1 MATPDFEIIGQTVL
15 DGSGLKQGI
24 SAMTVA
30 GGQMLADFAENAVQQ
45 LGRVFQTGVDFNAS
59 MEMYTTN
66 FTTMLNGNAEAA
78 QQLVGE
84 LQELG
89 ASTPLVITDLANAAQ
104 TLLNFNAADADNMTD
119 TLRMLGDVA
128 LGDANKLQ
136 ALAVAYGQMTATGRL
151 NGQDKNQMINAGFNP
166 LQELSEMGYGSMAEL
181 EKQMSKGAITVEMV
195 QEAFKHATSEGGK
208 FFNATE
214 NASRTFTGQMSTLKD
229 KATALTGALTEDL
242 FGKLSEDVL
251 PAAIDLVQQFSDAFA
266 QDGLSGMLDLGGN
279 MVADLVTGLAES
291 APDLLTQGTDLAIG
305 LIDSL
310 ASGVTEG
317 IPQLL
322 GMALPM
328 MLDFSASIRENAG
341 NLVDSGINLIL
352 NLMQGLMDSLPTLL
366 AYVPQI
372 VINLAGVIN
381 DNAPKILAMGIKLI
395 GKLITG
401 IIQAIPSLIQ
411 AAPKIVEAVVSVIR
425 AFNWL
430 QLGKTIIDGF
440 CKGIKIMIGA
450 VKEAGGNVFKGI
462 WNVLKDLPSK
472 LWGLAKDAVKKVV
485 DAFTKKNWWEIGGN
499 IIKGI
504 MSGITH
510 SIADLARAAAEAAL
524 NALNAAKHA
533 LGIHSPSRKARD
545 EIGKPFSQG
554 IAVGVEDNAEEAARA
569 AQDSA
574 ENMVTAARRAVIG
587 NQSRTADTITATGT
601 GTQAALNASWHGES
615 TTIIEMDGREVARA
629 TAPYI
634 DEQLDL

>member
-45 LGRVFQTGVDFNAS
+45 LGRVFQTGVDFNAG
-59 MEMYTTN
+59 METYLTN

-84 LQELG
+84 LQQLG
-89 ASTPLVITDLANAAQ
+89 ASTPLAIADLTNAAQ
-104 TLLNFNAADADNMTD
+104 TLLSFGAADASTMTD
-119 TLRMLGDVA
+119 TLRMIGDVA
-128 LGDANKLQ
+128 LGDAGKMQSLS
-136 ALAVAYGQMTATGRL
+136 LAYGQMVSTGKL
-151 NGQDKNQMINAGFNP
+151 QGQDLLQMINAGFNP
-166 LQELSEMGYGSMAEL
+166 LQELSEMGYGTVAALKEQMADG
-181 EKQMSKGAITVEMV
+181 SISVEMV
-195 QEAFKHATSEGGK
+195 QAAFQHATSEGGK
-208 FFNATE
+208 FFGAME
-214 NASRTFTGQMSTLKD
+214 ASSHTFSGQISTLKD
-229 KATALTGALTEDL
+229 NATALTGALTEDL

-251 PAAIDLVQQFSDAFA
+251 PAAIDLVQQFSDAFN
-266 QDGLSGMLDLGGN
+266 QDGLSGMVELGGN
-279 MVADLVTGLAES
+279 LVADLVTGLVES

-322 GMALPM
+322 EMALPM
-328 MLDFSASIRENAG
+328 LLDFSTSIRENAG

-381 DNAPKILAMGIKLI
+381 DNAPKILNMGIQLI

-401 IIQAIPSLIQ
+401 IIKAIPALIQ
-411 AAPKIVEAVVSVIR
+411 NAPKIVEAIVAVIR

-450 VKEAGGNVFKGI
+450 VKDAGGNVFKGL

-472 LWGLAKDAVKKVV
+472 LWGLAKDAVKKVA
-485 DAFTKKNWWEIGGN
+485 DAFTGKSWLEIGGN
-499 IIKGI
+499 ILSGI

-510 SIADLARAAAEAAL
+510 SIGDLARAAADAARS
-524 NALNAAKHA
+524 ALEAAKHA

-545 EIGKPFSQG
+545 EVGKPFAQG
-554 IAVGVEDNAEEAARA
+554 MAVGVEDNAEEAAQA
-569 AQDSA
+569 AKESA
-574 ENMVTAARRAVIG
+574 QSMVTAARGAVME
-587 NQSRTADTITATGT
+587 NQSRTAETVTTTGS
-601 GTQAALNASWHGES
+601 GAQAALNASWHGES
-615 TTIIEMDGREVARA
+615 TTVIEMDGREVARA

-634 DEQLDL
+634 DEQLDM

>member
-45 LGRVFQTGVDFNAS
+45 LGRVFQSGVDFNAS

-104 TLLNFNAADADNMTD
+104 TLLNFNAADSSNMTD
-119 TLRMLGDVA
+119 TLRMIGDVA

-136 ALAVAYGQMTATGRL
+136 ALALAYGQMTATGHL

-181 EKQMSKGAITVEMV
+181 EKQMSDGAISVEMV

-214 NASRTFTGQMSTLKD
+214 NASHTFTGQMSTLKD
-229 KATALTGALTEDL
+229 KATALTGALTADL

-251 PAAIDLVQQFSDAFA
+251 PAAISLVEQFSNAFNE
-266 QDGLSGMLDLGGN
+266 GGISGMAEMGAN
-279 MVADLVTGLAES
+279 MVGDLVTGLVES

-310 ASGVTEG
+310 AAGVTEG

-322 GMALPM
+322 EMALPM
-328 MLDFSASIRENAG
+328 LLDFSASIRENAG
-341 NLVDSGINLIL
+341 NLVDSGIDLIL

-381 DNAPKILAMGIKLI
+381 DNAPKILNMGIKLI
-395 GKLITG
+395 EKLIAG
-401 IIQAIPSLIQ
+401 IIHAIPALIQ
-411 AAPKIVEAVVSVIR
+411 NAPKIVEAIVDVIR

-430 QLGKTIIDGF
+430 KLGKTIIDGF

-450 VKEAGGNVFKGI
+450 VKEAGGNVFKGL

-472 LWGLAKDAVKKVV
+472 LWGLAKATVKRVA
-485 DAFTKKNWWEIGGN
+485 DAFTGKSWREIGSN
-499 IIKGI
+499 ILGGI

-510 SIADLARAAAEAAL
+510 SIGDLARAAADAARS
-524 NALNAAKHA
+524 ALDAAKHA

-545 EIGKPFSQG
+545 EVGKPFAQG
-554 IAVGVEDNAEEAARA
+554 MAVGVEDNAEEAAQA
-569 AQDSA
+569 AKESA
-574 ENMVTAARRAVIG
+574 QSMVLAARGAVME
-587 NQSRTADTITATGT
+587 NQSRTAETVTTTGT
-601 GTQAALNASWHGES
+601 GAQAALNASWHGES
-615 TTIIEMDGREVARA
+615 TTVIEMDGREVARA
-629 TAPYI
+629 TAPYM
-634 DEQLDL
+634 DEQLDM

>member
-1 MATPDFEIIGQTVL
+1 MAAPDFEIIGQTVL

-30 GGQMLADFAENAVQQ
+30 GGQMLADFAETAVQQ
-45 LGRVFQTGVDFNAS
+45 LGRVMQSGIDFNAS
-59 MEMYTTN
+59 METYMTN
-66 FTTMLNGNAEAA
+66 FTTMLNGNGEAA

-84 LQELG
+84 LQALG
-89 ASTPLVITDLANAAQ
+89 ASTPLAITDLTNAAQ
-104 TLLNFNAADADNMTD
+104 TLLSFGAADASTMTD
-119 TLRMLGDVA
+119 TLRMIGDVA
-128 LGDANKLQ
+128 LGDANKMQSLS
-136 ALAVAYGQMTATGRL
+136 LAYGQMVSTGKL
-151 NGQDKNQMINAGFNP
+151 QGQDLLQMINAGFNP
-166 LQELSEMGYGSMAEL
+166 LQELSEMGYGTVAAL
-181 EKQMSKGAITVEMV
+181 KDKMSDGAISVEMV
-195 QEAFKHATSEGGK
+195 QAAFEHATSEGGK
-208 FFNATE
+208 FYRAME
-214 NASRTFTGQMSTLKD
+214 ASSKTFSGQMSTLKD
-229 KATALTGALTEDL
+229 NATALTGALTEDL

-251 PAAIDLVQQFSDAFA
+251 PAAIGLVEQFSTAFNE
-266 QDGLSGMLDLGGN
+266 GGISGMAELGAN
-279 MVADLVTGLAES
+279 MVTDLVTGLAES

-310 ASGVTEG
+310 ASGVTQG
-317 IPQLL
+317 IPQLME
-322 GMALPM
+322 MALPM
-328 MLDFSASIRENAG
+328 LLDFSASIRENAG
-341 NLVDSGINLIL
+341 NLVDSGIDLIL

-381 DNAPKILAMGIKLI
+381 DNAPKILNMGIQLI

-401 IIQAIPSLIQ
+401 IMKAIPALIK
-411 AAPKIVEAVVSVIR
+411 AAPKIVEAVVDVIR

-430 QLGKTIIDGF
+430 HLGKTIIDGF

-462 WNVLKDLPSK
+462 WNVLKDLPEK
-472 LWGLAKDAVKKVV
+472 LAHLAGQAVGKIIKE
-485 DAFTKKNWWEIGGN
+485 FKGKNWWEIGGN

-510 SIADLARAAAEAAL
+510 SIASLAQAAAQAAL
-524 NALNAAKHA
+524 SALNAAKHA

-545 EIGKPFSQG
+545 EIGKPFAQG
-554 IAVGVEDNAEEAARA
+554 VAVGVEDNADEAAEAAR
-569 AQDSA
+569 QSA
-574 ENMVTAARRAVIG
+574 EDMVLAARRAVVE
-587 NQSRTADTITATGT
+587 NQSQTAETITSTGT
-601 GTQAALNASWHGES
+601 SAQAALNASWHGES